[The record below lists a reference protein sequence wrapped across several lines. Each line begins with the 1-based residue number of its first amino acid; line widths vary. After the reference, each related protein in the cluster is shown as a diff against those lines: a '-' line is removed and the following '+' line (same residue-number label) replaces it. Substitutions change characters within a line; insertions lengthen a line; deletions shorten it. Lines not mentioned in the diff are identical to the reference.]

1 MLSTQARSAFV
12 SKDEGRAGS
21 CGCVLGTRLCFVCAN
36 DLPERSIAR
45 AKAIRSGNSLGLEV
59 QWTSNASFVSECC
72 GCARLE
78 RRTTLIPP
86 NVRNFPRVWSA
97 KVAQTL
103 QT

>member
-1 MLSTQARSAFV
+1 
-12 SKDEGRAGS
+12 
-21 CGCVLGTRLCFVCAN
+21 VCAD

-59 QWTSNASFVSECC
+59 QWTSNASFVSERCD
-72 GCARLE
+72 CARLE
-78 RRTTLIPP
+78 CYAALIPP

-97 KVAQTL
+97 KVAQIL